1 MDTVS
6 LKNLLKFV
14 VGTLLGLFLVVIP
27 LNFGK
32 NVDTFT
38 FYYLKKFV
46 SWMGHPLEI
55 LMTTIIVLSAFIAW
69 IDVLAKPK
77 WIEDHPMCRSLFS
90 CTKFEAFVRLLGAV
104 LPCVRVL
111 RLALNL

>member
-46 SWMGHPLEI
+46 FLDGA
-55 LMTTIIVLSAFIAW
+55 SAR
-69 IDVLAKPK
+69 DSY
-77 WIEDHPMCRSLFS
+77 DHHHR
-90 CTKFEAFVRLLGAV
+90 TKRLH
-104 LPCVRVL
+104 
-111 RLALNL
+111 RLD

>member
-38 FYYLKKFV
+38 FYYLKKLV

-77 WIEDHPMCRSLFS
+77 WIEDHPM
-90 CTKFEAFVRLLGAV
+90 
-104 LPCVRVL
+104 
-111 RLALNL
+111 

>member
-69 IDVLAKPK
+69 IDVQPNQSGLRIILCAEASFPAQ
-77 WIEDHPMCRSLFS
+77 SL
-90 CTKFEAFVRLLGAV
+90 RLL
-104 LPCVRVL
+104 
-111 RLALNL
+111 

>member
-32 NVDTFT
+32 KCGYVHF
-38 FYYLKKFV
+38 LL
-46 SWMGHPLEI
+46 LEEVCF
-55 LMTTIIVLSAFIAW
+55 LDGASAR
-69 IDVLAKPK
+69 DSY
-77 WIEDHPMCRSLFS
+77 DHHHR
-90 CTKFEAFVRLLGAV
+90 TKRLH
-104 LPCVRVL
+104 
-111 RLALNL
+111 RLD

>member
-55 LMTTIIVLSAFIAW
+55 L
-69 IDVLAKPK
+69 
-77 WIEDHPMCRSLFS
+77 
-90 CTKFEAFVRLLGAV
+90 
-104 LPCVRVL
+104 
-111 RLALNL
+111 

>member
-32 NVDTFT
+32 NEMYPLYWTPSKEGTF
-38 FYYLKKFV
+38 
-46 SWMGHPLEI
+46 
-55 LMTTIIVLSAFIAW
+55 
-69 IDVLAKPK
+69 
-77 WIEDHPMCRSLFS
+77 
-90 CTKFEAFVRLLGAV
+90 
-104 LPCVRVL
+104 CVIR
-111 RLALNL
+111 LNLS

>member
-38 FYYLKKFV
+38 FLL
-46 SWMGHPLEI
+46 LEEVCF
-55 LMTTIIVLSAFIAW
+55 LDGASAR
-69 IDVLAKPK
+69 DSY
-77 WIEDHPMCRSLFS
+77 DHHHR
-90 CTKFEAFVRLLGAV
+90 TKRLH
-104 LPCVRVL
+104 
-111 RLALNL
+111 RLD

>member
-38 FYYLKKFV
+38 F
-46 SWMGHPLEI
+46 
-55 LMTTIIVLSAFIAW
+55 TT
-69 IDVLAKPK
+69 
-77 WIEDHPMCRSLFS
+77 
-90 CTKFEAFVRLLGAV
+90 
-104 LPCVRVL
+104 
-111 RLALNL
+111 